1 MEWNLL
7 AGAQLLFFGLGA
19 WYFWKSSRRKG
30 AGEGLR
36 CEDNIVEMDKLM
48 AMEETK
54 LTEPL
59 AEQTRPRTLEEI
71 IGQENGIKA
80 LRTLR
85 PQSAAYSDLRPSR
98 RGENSGGEAD
108 SGGSEEKGRFPL
120 RCRCKVCGD

>member
-59 AEQTRPRTLEEI
+59 AEQTRPQTLEEI
-71 IGQENGIKA
+71 GARFEVSRERVRQIEKKA
-80 LRTLR
+80 FEHL
-85 PQSAAYSDLRPSR
+85 SALVK
-98 RGENSGGEAD
+98 EAAA
-108 SGGSEEKGRFPL
+108 ETAET
-120 RCRCKVCGD
+120 V

>member
-71 IGQENGIKA
+71 RKTASRHCAQH
-80 LRTLR
+80 
-85 PQSAAYSDLRPSR
+85 SAAPIRSI
-98 RGENSGGEAD
+98 
-108 SGGSEEKGRFPL
+108 F
-120 RCRCKVCGD
+120 

>member
-1 MEWNLL
+1 MEKGDGSLEWNLL
-7 AGAQLLFFGLGA
+7 TWAQLLFFGLGA

-71 IGQENGIKA
+71 IGQEMA
-80 LRTLR
+80 LRHCA
-85 PQSAAYSDLRPSR
+85 QHFAALIRSI
-98 RGENSGGEAD
+98 
-108 SGGSEEKGRFPL
+108 F
-120 RCRCKVCGD
+120 

>member
-19 WYFWKSSRRKG
+19 WYFWRSSRRKG

-71 IGQENGIKA
+71 IGQEQKM
-80 LRTLR
+80 LRELLVWER
-85 PQSAAYSDLRPSR
+85 QQRSHLPHR
-98 RGENSGGEAD
+98 RKERKECS
-108 SGGSEEKGRFPL
+108 K
-120 RCRCKVCGD
+120 

>member
-19 WYFWKSSRRKG
+19 WYFWRSSRRKG

-48 AMEETK
+48 AMEETISG
-54 LTEPL
+54 
-59 AEQTRPRTLEEI
+59 ADQTADAGRNHRA
-71 IGQENGIKA
+71 GKRHQGIA
-80 LRTLR
+80 RSTLR

-108 SGGSEEKGRFPL
+108 SGGSEKKKGLSF
-120 RCRCKVCGD
+120 

>member
-7 AGAQLLFFGLGA
+7 TWAQLLFFGLGA
-19 WYFWKSSRRKG
+19 WYFWRSSRRKG

-80 LRTLR
+80 LR
-85 PQSAAYSDLRPSR
+85 AAL
-98 RGENSGGEAD
+98 
-108 SGGSEEKGRFPL
+108 
-120 RCRCKVCGD
+120 CGPIRSIF